1 MKLTTQFGAKRFL
14 AAVILLG
21 IGCGVSAAQD
31 PIVVAEAAAIV
42 IQTIKP
48 KKQQSPY
55 AKFEG
60 TVMNANSIL
69 ITVRSKENELAVQT
83 FTLAEEASVKM
94 QKLVDK
100 GGYQYGDKVTV
111 FYDPATNK
119 AYRVKGKASKP
130 I

>member
-1 MKLTTQFGAKRFL
+1 MKLTTQFGMKRFL
-14 AAVILLG
+14 AAAILLG

-31 PIVVAEAAAIV
+31 PVVVSTAVAIV

-48 KKQQSPY
+48 KKQSPY

-60 TVMNANSIL
+60 TVMNANSVL
-69 ITVRSKENELAVQT
+69 ITVRSKQNELAVQT

-94 QKLVDK
+94 QKVVDK

-111 FYDPATNK
+111 FYDPTTNK

>member
-14 AAVILLG
+14 AAAILLG

-69 ITVRSKENELAVQT
+69 ITVRSKENELAVLT

-100 GGYQYGDKVTV
+100 GGYQYGDKVEIQYQPGTEV
-111 FYDPATNK
+111 ALK
-119 AYRVKGKASKP
+119 IKGKPSKP
-130 I
+130 L

>member
-1 MKLTTQFGAKRFL
+1 MKLTMQFGMKRFL
-14 AAVILLG
+14 AAAILLG

-31 PIVVAEAAAIV
+31 PVVVSTAVAIV

-48 KKQQSPY
+48 KKQSPY

-60 TVMNANSIL
+60 TVMNANSVL
-69 ITVRSKENELAVQT
+69 ITVRSKQNELAVQT

-94 QKLVDK
+94 QKVVDK

-111 FYDPATNK
+111 FYDSTTNK

>member
-14 AAVILLG
+14 AAAILLG

-31 PIVVAEAAAIV
+31 PVVVSTVASIV

-48 KKQQSPY
+48 KKQPSPY

-69 ITVRSKENELAVQT
+69 ITVRSKENELAVLT